1 VNPDAEA
8 THYFVRS
15 VPGRVFTRLVRM
27 NAGAQVLG
35 MHVELTPAEALEM
48 AGYLEECARLAIAAD
63 QPVAKDRLQGD

>member
-1 VNPDAEA
+1 
-8 THYFVRS
+8 
-15 VPGRVFTRLVRM
+15 M